1 MTIRTARILFALFLC
16 AFAIAV
22 AGPGMVPFNHIR
34 PLVLGLPLSMAWIVA
49 WVVMSGIALFLLDRS
64 EARGR
69 DDSEGAGPGSPG
81 DGGE

>member
-1 MTIRTARILFALFLC
+1 MAQVVALCSFH
-16 AFAIAV
+16 FQGV
-22 AGPGMVPFNHIR
+22 VDVNVVPFNRIR

-69 DDSEGAGPGSPG
+69 KGADGVDTGPSHP
-81 DGGE
+81 GGE